1 MKKPVWLKPLLF
13 VVLLAPITVL
23 AISWVRLLSGT
34 DVPALTADPVAE
46 TTRVLGE
53 WSLRSLLAALAVTPV
68 ARLTGWT
75 PILTARRMVGLIAF
89 SYVLVHWS
97 FWMWL
102 DLAWSPAELAKEI
115 AKRRYVL
122 FGMAGFLC
130 LLPLAITST
139 RGWIRRLGARR
150 WQSLHRLVYV
160 AGAAGCIHYAMLVKG
175 NQAAPKIYLLILA
188 VLLAARYLPQRRR
201 RSVPAAAKAPVQAP
215 PRNMTRNAIATSAS
229 DIPNI

>member
-13 VVLLAPITVL
+13 VVLLAPMTVL

-89 SYVLVHWS
+89 SSVLVHWS

-102 DLAWSPAELAKEI
+102 DQIGRGSCRE
-115 AKRRYVL
+115 RVCQYV
-122 FGMAGFLC
+122 
-130 LLPLAITST
+130 
-139 RGWIRRLGARR
+139 WI
-150 WQSLHRLVYV
+150 SVV
-160 AGAAGCIHYAMLVKG
+160 AGTIK
-175 NQAAPKIYLLILA
+175 NN
-188 VLLAARYLPQRRR
+188 R
-201 RSVPAAAKAPVQAP
+201 
-215 PRNMTRNAIATSAS
+215 
-229 DIPNI
+229 